1 MSSYGKG
8 ADLEGTA
15 LEWLEDVRTLENRGI
30 RRTGAILAV
39 SANEML
45 GRLEGSYK
53 RLIDSNGGEYRY
65 TAQQQSA
72 RVNAI
77 AEKAGDFINP
87 ATRRQIVELQTQDL
101 AKAQRMGN
109 QAGLD
114 LEKIIND
121 RSKTLQ
127 QNAKPNMPAID
138 AAGKRLADFWS
149 KENTSFRDR
158 VRALTQV
165 GAAQGLSYRKLANQV
180 RELLVLEQKSG
191 TESKR
196 SQRINKKLG
205 IQSRAELIA
214 RTEIQTAYVQGQIDQ
229 ARKNGFD
236 WGRWSAGAERTCGFC
251 ISRHGMV
258 YEMDDI
264 EGQIPAHPRCRCTV
278 IPVEAPEGWKKG
290 QKIDPK
296 TAELDDEFWTNAR
309 ASQIKEWKKD
319 QNTNRRGEQK
329 PKESLKS
336 NSELDQ
342 AIRRYLNT
350 PTNTQ
355 QYLLPGSDAPA
366 PLWKPSGNTI
376 PDQAAAAQIQ
386 ADAIAAA
393 NAAIKPGAPKP
404 KVEADI
410 IPDAITAAGLD
421 EVWKDMSGNPAARKQ
436 LLDGITKKS
445 AAATAKKQA
454 DAAKAKQKKEA
465 DAAKKQDA
473 EIKASKA
480 KQDAIDGLK
489 KLGVSAAGAEQVW
502 RLTQMYRGQ
511 GMSPE
516 AATTKAIQDMAA
528 GKGRGKGKPS
538 ELQKS
543 ASQRNSRKQ
552 VMQEKGHGKV
562 NQNHLGEVW
571 EMMATQQGQAGQNWN
586 QLQKFAE
593 RHNISNLWG
602 TGGKSKGMQSLA
614 KNSKAIKNSLQ
625 SAAARRDTDWDWQ
638 RTALNQ
644 IKQHQTN
651 DGILR
656 VTPNLDRAITI
667 KGTAGVNGSTQRGY
681 GFVKVRLD
689 AQSKAIDAG
698 MLKRMQAQVTKNIEA
713 AGKGDLSHWNAGAR
727 LDTYRKQS
735 GKYLHEKSDSSWLHT
750 YVHEMGHQVHYMAGS
765 PRFRG
770 KYNPSKYGTT
780 NKEEWFAETFLQ
792 YTVAPEA
799 LRKAAPDA
807 YKFVDKVVKQVMD
820 PASKPGQMIRDQRA
834 KTQNPDK
841 FFNEMNSTQRK
852 KSALEALEVAP
863 KVKAQ
868 PNYAAMT
875 ATQLKAAAKAA
886 GLKGYSKMNKADLYT
901 AVSGQKVG
909 FEAVKAADVAKKAA
923 AKAKK
928 DLAAAK
934 AGKLPKPTTKPA
946 PAKAPA
952 AKPKTVTELK
962 AAAKAQG
969 VKGYSK
975 MKKADLEA
983 ALTQKA
989 AAAAKPAGIKS
1000 TPAPKAKPKATAT
1013 PKAEPKPKA
1022 GVKKTQPKKVA
1033 AQTDPDFDLVS
1044 TQLGLSKTQWD
1055 KKSPTAKKLALKTAA
1070 KKQANNA
1077 GKSLAELKAQVK
1089 AAQAKAD
1096 AAKAAY
1102 EKTISDIA
1110 ANKGKLKAK
1119 ALETGKGSG
1128 DAAKTGR
1135 IKELSQEIAKLSK
1148 KAFDG
1153 TFTAADKAKVQSMQA
1168 ERDTLQKQ
1176 LDAKNAKPKKPLPKT
1191 TDDIDFQPDP
1201 SDFEQYGFKSERAMD
1216 ELFETVDHW
1225 SGNGYKNIRKQQIS
1239 TAKKS
1244 TLTEYEKGMVERYK
1258 KAKDADW
1265 EEDRRMA
1272 RDLETFLKN
1281 APKYKGEVQRGQFV
1295 DNAAAAEALIKQLNG
1310 GRSSLALESWT
1321 NDPTTANNFA
1331 TGKDTGR
1338 PFKKGNIGLVFK
1350 MQNKHGSPI
1359 ASMSGLGH
1367 ENEVLMPSGIK
1378 TKIKKVTK
1386 KTVKGKEVWEI
1397 DLISA

>member
-65 TAQQQSA
+65 TAQQQAA

-87 ATRRQIVELQTQDL
+87 ATQRQIVNLQKQDL
-101 AKAQRMGN
+101 AAAQRLGHG
-109 QAGLD
+109 AGLD

-158 VRALTQV
+158 VRALTQN

-180 RELLVLEQKSG
+180 RELLVLEKQQG

-196 SQRINKKLG
+196 SARINQKLG
-205 IQSRAELIA
+205 IQNRAELIA

-229 ARKNGFD
+229 ARRNGFE
-236 WGRWSAGAERTCGFC
+236 WGRWSAGGERTCGFC

-296 TAELDDEFWTNAR
+296 NAELDDEFWTKAR
-309 ASQIKEWKKD
+309 ADQIKEWKRD
-319 QNTNRRGEQK
+319 QNTNRRGERK
-329 PKESLKS
+329 PPELLKS

-355 QYLLPGSDAPA
+355 QYLMPGSDAPA

-376 PDQAAAAQIQ
+376 PDVAAAAQIQ

-393 NAAIKPGAPKP
+393 NAASKPGAAKP
-404 KVEADI
+404 KVEADV
-410 IPDAITAAGLD
+410 IPDEITAAGLD
-421 EVWKDMSGNPAARKQ
+421 EVWKDMSGNPTARKQ
-436 LLDGITKKS
+436 LLDGITKKN
-445 AAATAKKQA
+445 AAANAKKQA
-454 DAAKAKQKKEA
+454 DAAKAKQKKDAE
-465 DAAKKQDA
+465 AAKKKDA
-473 EIKASKA
+473 EIKAAKA
-480 KQDAIDGLK
+480 KADTIDGLK
-489 KLGVSAAGAEQVW
+489 KLGITGAAAEQVW
-502 RLTQMYRGQ
+502 NLTQMYRGQ
-511 GMSPE
+511 GMTNQQ
-516 AATTKAIQDMAA
+516 AATKAIQDLAQ
-528 GKGRGKGKPS
+528 GTTRGKGKPS
-538 ELQKS
+538 ELQKT

-552 VMQEKGHGKV
+552 VMQDKGHGKV
-562 NQNHLGEVW
+562 NKAHLDDVW
-571 EMMATQQGQAGQNWN
+571 EMMSRQQGQAGKNWD

-602 TGGKSKGMQSLA
+602 TGGKSKGMQALA

-625 SAAARRDTDWDWQ
+625 TAAARKDTDWDWQ

-656 VTPNLDRAITI
+656 ATPNLDRAVTI
-667 KGTAGVNGSTQRGY
+667 SGAAGTNGSTQRGY
-681 GFVKVRLD
+681 GFVKVKLSSS
-689 AQSKAIDAG
+689 SKAIDDG
-698 MLKRMQAQVTKNIEA
+698 MLKRMKAQVEKNIEA
-713 AGKGDLSHWNAGAR
+713 AGKGDLKHWNAGAR
-727 LDTYRKQS
+727 LDTYLKKS
-735 GKYLHEKSDSSWLHT
+735 GKYGYETSDSSWLHT

-765 PRFRG
+765 PRFKG

-841 FFNEMNSTQRK
+841 FFNEMNSVQRK

-863 KVKAQ
+863 KQKV

-875 ATQLKAAAKAA
+875 SAQLKAAAKSA
-886 GLKGYSKMNKADLYT
+886 GVKGYSKMIKADLYT
-901 AVSGQKVG
+901 ALTGKKVG
-909 FEAVKAADVAKKAA
+909 FESVKAADVAKKAA

-934 AGKLPKPTTKPA
+934 AGKLPKPTSKAKP
-946 PAKAPA
+946 KAEPTSS
-952 AKPKTVTELK
+952 KPKTVTELK

-969 VKGYSK
+969 IKGYSK

-983 ALTQKA
+983 ALNQKA
-989 AAAAKPAGIKS
+989 AADAKPAGIKS
-1000 TPAPKAKPKATAT
+1000 KPAAKPAPKKA
-1013 PKAEPKPKA
+1013 P
-1022 GVKKTQPKKVA
+1022 VKKTQPKKVA

-1044 TQLGLSKTQWD
+1044 KQLGLSKAQWD
-1055 KKSPTAKKLALKTAA
+1055 KKSPNAKKLAVKQAA
-1070 KKQANNA
+1070 KKEANNA
-1077 GKSLAELKAQVK
+1077 GKTLDELKAQVAEAK
-1089 AAQAKAD
+1089 KKADAAQAK
-1096 AAKAAY
+1096 Y
-1102 EKTISDIA
+1102 EKTIEDIA
-1110 ANKGKLKAK
+1110 TKKAKMKAEALKA
-1119 ALETGKGSG
+1119 GKGSG
-1128 DAAKTGR
+1128 DQAKTDR
-1135 IKELSQEIAKLSK
+1135 IKELTSEIQE
-1148 KAFDG
+1148 
-1153 TFTAADKAKVQSMQA
+1153 A
-1168 ERDTLQKQ
+1168 EQKGAGGHLHQ
-1176 LDAKNAKPKKPLPKT
+1176 GRWREGEGPAGRT
-1191 TDDIDFQPDP
+1191 
-1201 SDFEQYGFKSERAMD
+1201 
-1216 ELFETVDHW
+1216 
-1225 SGNGYKNIRKQQIS
+1225 
-1239 TAKKS
+1239 
-1244 TLTEYEKGMVERYK
+1244 
-1258 KAKDADW
+1258 
-1265 EEDRRMA
+1265 RR
-1272 RDLETFLKN
+1272 
-1281 APKYKGEVQRGQFV
+1281 
-1295 DNAAAAEALIKQLNG
+1295 AAAAAGCQECQAETAPAEDHRRRQLG
-1310 GRSSLALESWT
+1310 SGPVRLQAIRVQIR
-1321 NDPTTANNFA
+1321 
-1331 TGKDTGR
+1331 TG
-1338 PFKKGNIGLVFK
+1338 
-1350 MQNKHGSPI
+1350 HG
-1359 ASMSGLGH
+1359 
-1367 ENEVLMPSGIK
+1367 
-1378 TKIKKVTK
+1378 
-1386 KTVKGKEVWEI
+1386 
-1397 DLISA
+1397 